1 MPPLNVRLTRLRR
14 RIGDA
19 RRSIADAYDV
29 AFSKVG
35 RLLSRLISPCPGC
48 AALRRWFGASQG
60 VTPTQTPTHQNVER
74 QPVSPDRDQI
84 RYFAQ
89 RDYAHSRRRRYAVH
103 LPPHYD
109 GSQKLPLVM
118 VLHGCRQD
126 EQDIRQVSG
135 FDTMADQAG
144 FVVVYPFVT
153 SYSGLRNRNC
163 WGWWHRHEIEA
174 GAGEVE
180 DLWQIINE
188 VAIEFEIDRRRIHVT
203 GLSSGAGMAVAM
215 LVAHADGIASG
226 AAVAGIPYG
235 ETARAVNLWG
245 FGGRF
250 KPVDEVAHAMQQALR
265 PGAHAVPL
273 MVVHSDADETVNIR
287 AAHNLRDS
295 WGRCFGVDTDRPQAR
310 TSGVTLGASWVHS
323 CYGRA
328 SQNGLVETLFVEG
341 RGHGWYGG
349 NPGPYSYPEA
359 PDVSRWMWDFFRRQP
374 PLPAKTVKSSVA
386 SPADTA
392 AA

>member
-1 MPPLNVRLTRLRR
+1 MRSLNVRLTRLRHR
-14 RIGDA
+14 VGAA
-19 RRSIADAYDV
+19 RRSIVNSYNI

-35 RLLSRLISPCPGC
+35 LLFSRLIAPCPGC

-60 VTPTQTPTHQNVER
+60 LTTIHQNVER
-74 QPVSPDRDQI
+74 QSVSADRDLI

-103 LPPHYD
+103 LPHDYD

-118 VLHGCRQD
+118 VLHGCRQN
-126 EQDIRQVSG
+126 EQDIRQISS
-135 FDTMADQAG
+135 FDKLADQAG

-163 WGWWHRHEIEA
+163 WGWWHRYEIEA

-180 DLWQIINE
+180 DLWQIVNE
-188 VAIEFEIDRRRIHVT
+188 VATEFELDRRRIHVT

-245 FGGRF
+245 FDGRF
-250 KPVDEVAHAMQQALR
+250 KPVEAVVGAMQQALR

-295 WGRCFGVDTDRPQAR
+295 WGRCFGVDTELPQVRA
-310 TSGVTLGASWVHS
+310 SGVTLGAPWVHS
-323 CYGRA
+323 CYGGV
-328 SQNGLVETLFVEG
+328 SQNGLVETLFLEG

-349 NPGPYSYPEA
+349 TPGPYSYPDA
-359 PDVSRWMWDFFRRQP
+359 PDVSRWIWDFFCRQP
-374 PLPAKTVKSSVA
+374 PLPVKTVESSVE
-386 SPADTA
+386 SPSMTA

>member
-1 MPPLNVRLTRLRR
+1 MSQSPENSRLTRLRR
-14 RIGDA
+14 Q
-19 RRSIADAYDV
+19 IADAYR
-29 AFSKVG
+29 AALGKVSQ
-35 RLLSRLISPCPGC
+35 RLSRLVMPCPGC
-48 AALRRWFGASQG
+48 TALRRWFGASPRDSG
-60 VTPTQTPTHQNVER
+60 S
-74 QPVSPDRDQI
+74 QPGAHRLAVAAASQDLV
-84 RYFAQ
+84 RYFAR
-89 RDYAHSRRRRYAVH
+89 RDYARSRRRRYALH
-103 LPPHYD
+103 LPPQY
-109 GSQKLPLVM
+109 GRSQELPLVM

-126 EQDIRQVSG
+126 EQDIRQISG
-135 FDTMADQAG
+135 FDAIADQEG

-153 SYSGLRNRNC
+153 SYAGLRTRNC
-163 WGWWHRHEIEA
+163 WGWWQRHEIEA

-188 VAIEFEIDRRRIHVT
+188 VAAKFRIDRRRIHVT
-203 GLSSGAGMAVAM
+203 GLSSGAAMAAAL
-215 LVAHADGIASG
+215 LVAHADRIASG
-226 AAVAGIPYG
+226 AVVAGVPYG

-250 KPVDEVAHAMQQALR
+250 KPVDVVADAMQQALR

-295 WGRCFGVDTDRPQAR
+295 WGRCFGVDTERPQTR
-310 TSGVTLGASWVHS
+310 TSGITLGAPWVHS

-349 NPGPYSYPEA
+349 NPGSYSYPEA
-359 PDVSRWMWDFFRRQP
+359 PDVSRWIWDFFQRQP
-374 PLPAKTVKSSVA
+374 PLPATTVGSSAAKPSSVA
-386 SPADTA
+386 A
-392 AA
+392 AV